1 MPPIYSTASYALD
14 DAILFSRVL
23 ARYRSAPLKSVFETY
38 DQLRRST
45 VDRAFAECNGIWKRM
60 KDRGHMEEFVKEW
73 KMSSYLRHCQNKRE
87 EGWMSDPAKIPIPT
101 PTPEP
106 SKILVTSEI
115 LVST

>member
-23 ARYRSAPLKSVFETY
+23 TRHRSAPLSTVFETY
-38 DQLRRST
+38 DELRRNT
-45 VDRAFAECNGIWKRM
+45 VDRAFVECNSVWKKM
-60 KDRGHMEEFVKEW
+60 KDRGPMEEFVKEW
-73 KMSSYLRHCQNKRE
+73 KMSAWIRNSQTKRE
-87 EGWMSDPAKIPIPT
+87 EEEMSDAMKISIPT

-106 SKILVTSEI
+106 SKILVTSDV